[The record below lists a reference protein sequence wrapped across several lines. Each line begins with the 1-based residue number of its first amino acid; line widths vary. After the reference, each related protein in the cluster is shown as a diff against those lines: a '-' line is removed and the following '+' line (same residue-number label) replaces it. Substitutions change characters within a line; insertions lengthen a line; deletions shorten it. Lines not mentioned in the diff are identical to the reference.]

1 MRIYKKYNQ
10 DIYTIYEIFGIKI
23 IIKNKYLQFEKLINS
38 RIYNLSQKLDILDLR
53 NKARMSLLAM
63 DRKKI
68 ITSFREEKLI
78 VSLTTYPQRISDI
91 DVVLYSLLIQTIKPD
106 KIILWLSEEEF
117 PNKLNDVPLHILR
130 FLDFGVEIEF
140 CDNIRSYKKLVY
152 ALNKY
157 PNDLIVTADDDI
169 YYPYNWLELL
179 YNSYLKQ
186 PNYIHCHRAL
196 KIQIDNNNNIMPIT
210 EWMKKGLLDSC
221 KEDILP
227 SFRNYFTTGGGVIF
241 KKAFLNEQYSNK
253 DLFMNLAPT
262 EDDKWFFTMAILN
275 NTKVNVIKNNIFNII
290 ELGYENYTKLY
301 DINKTGVNYTT
312 FIKLMEYF
320 NLKEK
325 LLNDN

>member
-1 MRIYKKYNQ
+1 MKLYEKYEE
-10 DIYTIYEIFGIKI
+10 DIYTIRKVFGIKI
-23 IIKNKYLQFEKLINS
+23 ITKNDRLKLEKLINS

-157 PNDLIVTADDDI
+157 PNDLIVTADDDKLQRMMI
-169 YYPYNWLELL
+169 SIILIIGLNC
-179 YNSYLKQ
+179 
-186 PNYIHCHRAL
+186 YIIH
-196 KIQIDNNNNIMPIT
+196 I
-210 EWMKKGLLDSC
+210 
-221 KEDILP
+221 
-227 SFRNYFTTGGGVIF
+227 
-241 KKAFLNEQYSNK
+241 
-253 DLFMNLAPT
+253 
-262 EDDKWFFTMAILN
+262 
-275 NTKVNVIKNNIFNII
+275 
-290 ELGYENYTKLY
+290 
-301 DINKTGVNYTT
+301 
-312 FIKLMEYF
+312 
-320 NLKEK
+320 
-325 LLNDN
+325 